1 MPAYLNELTCPN
13 CGAPYTLPRRANEVT
28 CDHCGSHFLVP
39 ESVRTGAYDIPD
51 YTPLIQNS
59 FARRPKQNKNIG
71 KWVRWLVIFI
81 VVVTV
86 VPTVCG
92 LGAAFC
98 GVLAPFA
105 AKLLTR

>member
-1 MPAYLNELTCPN
+1 MNELTCPN
-13 CGAPYTLPRRANEVT
+13 CGAPYNLPAQGNQVT
-28 CDHCGSHFLVP
+28 CEHCGSHFLVP
-39 ESVRTGAYDIPD
+39 ESARTSGYNLPD

-59 FARRPKQNKNIG
+59 FAQATEAEQNIG

-81 VVVTV
+81 IVVTV

>member
-1 MPAYLNELTCPN
+1 MNELTCPN
-13 CGAPYTLPRRANEVT
+13 CGATYTLPARGNQVT
-28 CDHCGSHFLVP
+28 CDYCGSHFLVP
-39 ESVRTGAYDIPD
+39 ESVRRPD
-51 YTPLIQNS
+51 VPNLAPYLENS
-59 FARRPKQNKNIG
+59 FADAVATQANIG

-86 VPTVCG
+86 VPLVCG

-105 AKLLTR
+105 AIFLGR